1 MSTKL
6 TRYCMIKI
14 FSNKVACLLG
24 LLSLFFMLLSFSSC
38 RKDIPVIKAAQN
50 YPGDS
55 YPNLFEA
62 FWNGMNSNYVFWDI
76 DTTNWD
82 KVYSTYKP
90 LFAQLTTFN
99 SSNQQLAEQYFSQL
113 TTGLIDSH
121 YNLTFE
127 TTGNNFSPSVNRKLS
142 IDPGY
147 FSDSSTPAA
156 VLDLLIPNKYI
167 SPSTLVMGTD
177 VVTLDGAQTSFKAVS
192 GIINNN
198 ILYLYFN
205 HFAFSLAGANTT
217 PVFKYFFNAIH
228 NLPPAIKG
236 VVIDLRGNGGGE
248 LTDLDYLVGQMV
260 SKQFTF
266 GYTRA
271 KNGIGRLDFTPWAP
285 AVVKPWSGGSSNI
298 TVPIVALADH
308 LSASMSEI
316 VTMAIKTLPNGKFIG
331 TRTWGANGPLAPNA
345 YLNGG
350 QFTIGV
356 PTFGAKGY
364 LFTNTSS
371 TLFKYINGDIYEG
384 KGVPPDIYAH
394 ETTNAYNNGI
404 DLVMD
409 ATINYV
415 NAH

>member
-1 MSTKL
+1 MS
-6 TRYCMIKI
+6 KI
-14 FSNKVACLLG
+14 FSNKLVYLLG
-24 LLSLFFMLLSFSSC
+24 LLPLFLMLISISSC
-38 RKDIPVIKAAQN
+38 RKDIAIVKAAQN
-50 YPGDS
+50 YPGDT

-62 FWNGMNSNYVFWDI
+62 FWNGMNCNYVYWDI

-90 LFAQLTTFN
+90 LFAQLTDFS
-99 SSNQQLAEQYFSQL
+99 SSNEQLAEQYFGQM
-113 TTGLIDSH
+113 TAGLIDSH

-127 TTGNNFSPSVNRKLS
+127 VTGNTFNPYINRKLS
-142 IDPGY
+142 INPGY
-147 FSDSSTPAA
+147 FSDSSTPTAA
-156 VLDLLIPNKYI
+156 LDLLIPNKYI
-167 SPSTLVMGTD
+167 DASTLKMGTD
-177 VVTLDGAQTSFKAVS
+177 AITLDGAQTSLKAVS
-192 GIINNN
+192 GTINNN

-205 HFAFSLAGANTT
+205 HFAFSKAGANTT
-217 PVFKYFFNAIH
+217 PVFNYFFNAIH
-228 NLPPAIKG
+228 NLPANIKG

-260 SKQFTF
+260 TKQFTF

-285 AVVKPWSGGSSNI
+285 AVVKPWSGGSANI

-345 YLNGG
+345 YFNDG

-356 PTFGAKGY
+356 PTFGTKGY
-364 LFTNTSS
+364 LFTLTSS
-371 TLFKYINGDIYEG
+371 TIFKYINGDIYEG
-384 KGVPPDIYAH
+384 KGVPPDIYAR
-394 ETTNAYNNGI
+394 ETTDAFRNGD
-404 DLVMD
+404 DLVID
-409 ATINYV
+409 ETIRYIKT
-415 NAH
+415 H